1 MNLLKGKRKFQEDL
15 INSTTIGSNFKSKAP
30 AIAPRDH
37 HAELK

>member
-1 MNLLKGKRKFQEDL
+1 MLYWKENVNFQEEL
-15 INSTTIGSNFKSKAP
+15 INSKPIGSNFKSKAP